1 MKKLNILFLILI
13 STLFS
18 CAQEKTAN
26 QPKIKSEEV
35 IFYKVDEGSTRTRRE
50 GAGMD
55 ELVEYNSD
63 GNIEKVYVIE
73 FDQAKNN
80 NTYNLHERYFY
91 EGKNLIKTEK
101 LGYRTGEVYEEILC
115 KYQQNKLLR
124 KDVKTIENGKEV
136 LKKNGSFYSEYT
148 YEPNKET
155 GKVYEYDEE
164 KKTFVLAYIQHKFF
178 DAKKNLIQ
186 EKLEDKHGEIYEQ
199 SDLTY
204 NSENKLIKDTQS
216 KRFPSTV
223 TYQYNKEG
231 DVTENKYESEGTI
244 VITKYAIKYDFNG
257 NWIEKTETKT
267 SNSKNY
273 IPDPTYIIKRKIVYY

>member
-1 MKKLNILFLILI
+1 MKKLNILFVILI
-13 STLFS
+13 STLIS
-18 CAQEKTAN
+18 CAQEKTVN

-35 IFYKVDEGSTRTRRE
+35 IFYKVDEGGTRTIRE

-73 FDQAKNN
+73 FDQAKNK

-91 EGKNLIKTEK
+91 EGKDLTKKEK
-101 LGYRTGEVYEEILC
+101 IGYRTGEVYEEISC

-164 KKTFVLAYIQHKFF
+164 KKTFVLAYVQHKFF

-186 EKLEDKHGEIYEQ
+186 EKLEDKHGETYQ
-199 SDLTY
+199 QNDLTY
-204 NSENKLIKDTQS
+204 NSENKLIKDAQS

-231 DVTENKYESEGTI
+231 DIVENKYESEGTI
-244 VITKYAIKYDFNG
+244 ITTKYAFKYDIND

>member
-1 MKKLNILFLILI
+1 MKKLNILFVILI

-35 IFYKVDEGSTRTRRE
+35 IFYKVDEGGTRTRRE

-73 FDQAKNN
+73 YDQKNN
-80 NTYNLHERYFY
+80 KNTYNLHERYFY
-91 EGKNLIKTEK
+91 EGKNLTKKEK
-101 LGYRTGEVYEEILC
+101 IGYRTGEVYEEISC

-164 KKTFVLAYIQHKFF
+164 KKTFVLAYVQHKFF

-186 EKLEDKHGEIYEQ
+186 EKLEDKHGEIYQ
-199 SDLTY
+199 QNHLTY

-231 DVTENKYESEGTI
+231 DVTENNYESEGTI
-244 VITKYAIKYDFNG
+244 VTKKYAIKYDFNG
-257 NWIEKTETKT
+257 NWIEKTETKK